1 MELSNMPGNEKQQ
14 KGGRLKQ
21 ALKIAKPALNLS
33 AEQDEKIKAIF
44 KNFREKKRILIE
56 KGGDAM
62 NDDLH
67 RAKKE
72 RKQQLMSVLNDE
84 QKKILKDHLR
94 ALKNDTGQR
103 PV

>member
-1 MELSNMPGNEKQQ
+1 MELSDMPGNEKQQ

-21 ALKIAKPALNLS
+21 ALKAARPALNLS

-62 NDDLH
+62 DDDLH
-67 RAKKE
+67 SAKKA
-72 RKQQLMSVLNDE
+72 RKQQLMSVLNDD
-84 QKKILKDHLR
+84 QKKILKDHLKE
-94 ALKNDTGQR
+94 LKNKTDQQ
-103 PV
+103 PM

>member
-1 MELSNMPGNEKQQ
+1 MELPGMPGNEKQQ

-21 ALKIAKPALNLS
+21 ALKAAKPALNLS

-56 KGGDAM
+56 KGGDTM

-67 RAKKE
+67 SAKKE
-72 RKQQLMSVLNDE
+72 RKQQLMSVLNDG

-94 ALKNDTGQR
+94 ELKNKTGER
-103 PV
+103 PM